1 MILRTLRTY
10 LIVNRKRT
18 VWISNNRIGSL
29 ITNKMINNN
38 NSSNSS
44 NNLTMVNLRSQV
56 VAVLHKILGKKNHLA
71 VEEVEQTGVVRLA
84 QVLFKI
90 HHPHNLSSSS
100 STIMLFRKRN
110 S

>member
-1 MILRTLRTY
+1 M
-10 LIVNRKRT
+10 
-18 VWISNNRIGSL
+18 S
-29 ITNKMINNN
+29 NN
-38 NSSNSS
+38 NSSNNS
-44 NNLTMVNLRSQV
+44 NNLTMGNLKSQD
-56 VAVLHKILGKKNHLA
+56 VAVLNKILGKRNHLA